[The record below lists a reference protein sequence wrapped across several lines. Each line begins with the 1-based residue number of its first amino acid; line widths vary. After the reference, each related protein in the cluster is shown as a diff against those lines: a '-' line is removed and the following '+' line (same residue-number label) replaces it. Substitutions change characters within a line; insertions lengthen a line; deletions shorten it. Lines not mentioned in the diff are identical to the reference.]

1 MANSTST
8 EASSNYE
15 RMRSNQIGDKD
26 LRLLR
31 VFEALLETNSVSR
44 TAISLGVT
52 PSAVSHSLRDLR
64 ERLGDPLFVRDGGKL
79 RPTPRALAARELLRI
94 GLGSLQRVFEPE
106 IPFDPHTAVHNFSA
120 ATNHDIIYRE
130 LSLTLS
136 EMLGPSSGLTFALQ
150 TMSSNVRDQLAKG
163 TLDVVLSTSES
174 EQLLALDVDMERK
187 RIISEP
193 YLCLLRTGH
202 PALRSG
208 VLELGDYSRS
218 KHVFV
223 SFSGEQSCVV
233 DDVLAS
239 RGIKRDIVVTVP
251 NSPVAAEFVRKTDVI
266 ATIPTTGAL
275 MAEAMGGVTTVQPPF
290 SIPEVEVY
298 LWWHAQFSKDAAHIW
313 WRNLLS
319 SECARYAR
327 NVRERANGMPA

>member
-1 MANSTST
+1 
-8 EASSNYE
+8 
-15 RMRSNQIGDKD
+15 
-26 LRLLR
+26 LR
-31 VFEALLETNSVSR
+31 VFEALLETHSVSR
-44 TAISLGVT
+44 SALFLGVT

-79 RPTPRALAARELLRI
+79 CPTPRALAARELLRV

-106 IPFDPHTAVHNFSA
+106 MPFDPRTAVHNFSA
-120 ATNHDIIYRE
+120 ATNHDIIYKD

-136 EMLGPSSGLTFALQ
+136 EMLGPSSRLTFELRTISA
-150 TMSSNVRDQLAKG
+150 NVRDQLARG
-163 TLDVVLSTSES
+163 TLDVVLSTSIS

-193 YLCLLRTGH
+193 YLCVLRNGH
-202 PALRSG
+202 PALRAG
-208 VLELGDYSRS
+208 ALELNDYMRS

-233 DDVLAS
+233 DDVLA
-239 RGIKRDIVVTVP
+239 GQGMKRDIVVTVP

-266 ATIPTTGAL
+266 ATIPSTGAL
-275 MAEAMGGVTTVQPPF
+275 IAQAVGGVTTVQPPF
-290 SIPEVEVY
+290 SLPEVEVY
-298 LWWHAQFSKDAAHIW
+298 LWWHARFSKDAAHIW
-313 WRNLLS
+313 WRSLLS

-327 NVRERANGMPA
+327 NVRTIDNGGLAFP